1 MRMEK
6 NVHNNS
12 VFRTVFSKNFLSQN
26 MPIFCEKV
34 RVTGQ
39 YIHILKFKMNILY
52 RKKLIH

>member
-6 NVHNNS
+6 SVHSNFD
-12 VFRTVFSKNFLSQN
+12 FRTFFSKNFLSQN

-34 RVTGQ
+34 GVTGQ
-39 YIHILKFKMNILY
+39 YIHILKFKMNTLY